1 MASANSGWCLNECRG
16 EVNRYIITEISSRTR
31 FISIFWTLNCGYI
44 VQPDQSPVNAR
55 HRCRPSHLFMTNTLN
70 WPRLCCVAR
79 DLIHT
84 TGSPE
89 FKFTV
94 TTFDWWLCFTT
105 GRIDDPELYN
115 ILLVDLQQLKST
127 CLSSHSHALLPQRG
141 NNNETFDQSPIQ
153 QLRAEIPQTGMEV
166 KDQFAS

>member
-1 MASANSGWCLNECRG
+1 MGSKQVHNYRNIIPHEI
-16 EVNRYIITEISSRTR
+16 YIDFLDFELWLHSSTR
-31 FISIFWTLNCGYI
+31 
-44 VQPDQSPVNAR
+44 PVTGKRPPAR
-55 HRCRPSHLFMTNTLN
+55 HRCRPIHLFMTNTLN

-115 ILLVDLQQLKST
+115 ILLVDLQQFKLT

-141 NNNETFDQSPIQ
+141 NNNETIDQSPIQ